1 LLVALMI
8 LGRGGVQLRTASNR
22 IAVQPRSS
30 GSAIADVQRL
40 FAEPPDDSR
49 IMMRWWWFG
58 PSATR
63 EELDAEMR
71 RMKEGGIGGFEV
83 AAVYPLAVD
92 DPARGFHNYPYLSA
106 EFLDRIAFTSRRA
119 RELGLRMDL
128 TIGSGWSYGGPYITP
143 GLAATRLR
151 SERRE
156 LAPDVVS
163 IERPAPFEHDR
174 LIAAFIA
181 PGSVQEADPASF
193 RELTIPETGR
203 IALPPGR
210 GPRAVLFYF
219 SGQTGQIVKRAAL
232 GAEGYVLD
240 HYSRAAIETHLREA
254 GDKMLAAAEPGS
266 INSIFCDSLEVYDGD
281 WTADLF
287 DEFKKRHGYDL
298 RSLLPLAELGAGER
312 AEVIRRDYGQ
322 TLTALFEERF
332 LVPVHDWASRHGVRF
347 RIQNYG
353 MPPASLAS
361 YRHADIFDG
370 EGFEWRTLSS
380 TRWASS
386 ASHLF
391 GRPVT
396 SSETWTWLHS
406 PAFRATPLDLKA
418 EADQHF
424 LSGINQLIGHGWP
437 YSPPEAASPGWM
449 FYAAGAYTDKNPWW
463 PVMPDTARYLQ
474 RVSFLLRQGEPVA
487 DVALYAPT
495 DDAWSQF
502 RPGNARFLNLFND
515 IHDLLG
521 QKIVPAILDAGHA
534 FDLID
539 DGSMA
544 EARARRY
551 RLILLPAV
559 KRMPDATKRAL
570 VEYSAAGGTL
580 LATTRKPEGDWPS
593 LDTVSDDE
601 LLSRLRTA
609 LPPDVSFSPATPAI
623 GFVHRRL
630 LDADVY
636 FLANTSNVGRTVRAR
651 FSSRTMHAELWD
663 PMTGGIERLDQTGES
678 LSLTFEPHGSRVVVF
693 RKEGGAAPAATAVRR
708 PRGSLELK
716 SGWMLSIGSTK
727 REGTIDL
734 PHSWADD
741 PQTRFFSGAAT
752 YKRSVDVPADFR
764 APGARVVLDFG
775 PGQPV
780 EREAL
785 PGGTMRGSSFAALIA
800 PPIREAATVFVN
812 DRRAGSIWAP
822 PYRVDVTDLLRAGAN
837 EIRIEVYNT
846 AINQLA
852 EGGRLPD
859 AAAVTERYGQRFRL
873 QDVDNLRPIPS
884 GILTVPH
891 LILER

>member
-1 LLVALMI
+1 M
-8 LGRGGVQLRTASNR
+8 
-22 IAVQPRSS
+22 
-30 GSAIADVQRL
+30 
-40 FAEPPDDSR
+40 
-49 IMMRWWWFG
+49 
-58 PSATR
+58 
-63 EELDAEMR
+63 
-71 RMKEGGIGGFEV
+71 
-83 AAVYPLAVD
+83 D

-156 LAPDVVS
+156 IAPDVVS

-210 GPRAVLFYF
+210 GPRVVLFYF

-287 DEFKKRHGYDL
+287 DEFKKRRGYDL
-298 RSLLPLAELGAGER
+298 RPLLPLAELGAGER
-312 AEVIRRDYGQ
+312 AEVVRRDYGQ

-332 LVPVHDWASRHGVRF
+332 LVPVHDWAAKHGVRF

-370 EGFEWRTLSS
+370 EGFEWRTLSA

-437 YSPPEAASPGWM
+437 YSPPEAGSPGWM

-551 RLILLPAV
+551 RLILLPARE
-559 KRMPDATKRAL
+559 KDAGRHEARTRRVLGRRGKASRDGTEARRRLAVARHGERRRAAFTP
-570 VEYSAAGGTL
+570 EHRAAAG
-580 LATTRKPEGDWPS
+580 
-593 LDTVSDDE
+593 
-601 LLSRLRTA
+601 
-609 LPPDVSFSPATPAI
+609 
-623 GFVHRRL
+623 
-630 LDADVY
+630 
-636 FLANTSNVGRTVRAR
+636 
-651 FSSRTMHAELWD
+651 
-663 PMTGGIERLDQTGES
+663 
-678 LSLTFEPHGSRVVVF
+678 
-693 RKEGGAAPAATAVRR
+693 
-708 PRGSLELK
+708 
-716 SGWMLSIGSTK
+716 
-727 REGTIDL
+727 
-734 PHSWADD
+734 
-741 PQTRFFSGAAT
+741 
-752 YKRSVDVPADFR
+752 
-764 APGARVVLDFG
+764 RVVLAGDARDRVRPSASARRGRVF
-775 PGQPV
+775 P
-780 EREAL
+780 REHEQ
-785 PGGTMRGSSFAALIA
+785 RGSNRSRAVQQSIAA
-800 PPIREAATVFVN
+800 R
-812 DRRAGSIWAP
+812 
-822 PYRVDVTDLLRAGAN
+822 
-837 EIRIEVYNT
+837 
-846 AINQLA
+846 
-852 EGGRLPD
+852 
-859 AAAVTERYGQRFRL
+859 
-873 QDVDNLRPIPS
+873 
-884 GILTVPH
+884 
-891 LILER
+891 